1 MHLLVPLAA
10 LLLSVGGPPGQ
21 DPDPEQPPLD
31 GIVAIVGDEIIT
43 YSDLRY
49 TMMEGAR
56 AGRRLEP
63 QQILDQRV
71 RRLLLTQAGQDF
83 GYDPALVEKLLA
95 DRAERI
101 VDEKGGAVE
110 ASSFYAEIGMRP
122 DQVKDFWRNELYA
135 TTFEGAITGRSAGPG
150 GRLIVDRFIRPG
162 QKYAAYRLLALS
174 EDPAERKKVGAA
186 PLMVVLQELILPIDQ
201 YGGEGPTMK
210 LARSLRASVLEG
222 EDFSQLVQLHGA
234 IKENDART
242 APLTLPVLLQN
253 SRMRHGD
260 DSMAR
265 FVVDARVGA
274 VSEPEIGT
282 AIGSDRKA
290 VFMYFL
296 AERREATEPSPFA
309 DPEVQETLTKDLQ
322 ETLDTR
328 RIGIELGLL
337 RKAIYVWTPDSVA
350 GQGPPPPSE

>member
-1 MHLLVPLAA
+1 MHLLLPFSA
-10 LLLSVGGPPGQ
+10 LLLSAGAPPQ
-21 DPDPEQPPLD
+21 EPDAGQPPLD
-31 GIVAIVGDEIIT
+31 GVVAIVGDEIIT

-49 TMMEGAR
+49 AMMEGAR
-56 AGRRLEP
+56 TGRRLEP

-71 RRLLLTQAGQDF
+71 RRLLMTQAGQDF
-83 GYDPALVEKLLA
+83 GYDPELVENLLA
-95 DRAERI
+95 DKAERI

-110 ASSFYAEIGMRP
+110 ASSFFAEIGLRP
-122 DQVKDFWRNELYA
+122 DQVKDYWRNDLYA
-135 TTFEGAITGRSAGPG
+135 QTFEGAITGKSPGPG
-150 GRLIVDRFIRPG
+150 GRVIVDRFIRPG

-174 EDPAERKKVGAA
+174 EDPSERTKVGAA

-210 LARSLRASVLEG
+210 LARSLRESILDG
-222 EDFSQLVQLHGA
+222 EAFAEIVQLHGA

-265 FVVDARVGA
+265 FVVDGAVGA
-274 VSEPEIGT
+274 VSEPAIGT
-282 AIGSDRKA
+282 AIGSERQA

-296 AERREATEPSPFA
+296 AERREASEPAPFA
-309 DPEVQETLTKDLQ
+309 DPDVQESLTKELED
-322 ETLDTR
+322 TLDR
-328 RIGIELGLL
+328 RRVSLELGLL
-337 RKAIYVWTPDSVA
+337 RKAIYVWTPDSIE
-350 GQGPPPPSE
+350 GEGPPPVQE